1 LLATENAQVKV
12 WWAGES
18 LGNQLS
24 ESLELLHPAFAGL
37 GAKQLRRSF
46 DVANRVE
53 EVELPDGLGRLQRVG
68 GGARGQVA
76 LTALAGELACG
87 KEVAMPVVAVTGP
100 LRDVLGDQAAEGLAQ
115 LLSSVEVAA
124 RENALVMA
132 EERFARRLA
141 ETEGRLHEHASQL
154 QAKTEGRFSELNE
167 RVGQVE
173 FTLHQRIN
181 EVNQRITEEV
191 GKLDKRITEE
201 VAKLE
206 NRIDQVEAR
215 LDKRITEEVAELEKR
230 IDQVEATLDK
240 RITEEVAK
248 LENRIDQVEARLDKR
263 VTAEVA
269 GLKADMSAFKAE
281 IINWMFLFWLGQ
293 LVALAGLI
301 QLLR

>member
-1 LLATENAQVKV
+1 
-12 WWAGES
+12 

-37 GAKQLRRSF
+37 GVNQLRRSF
-46 DVANRVE
+46 DVANRVQ
-53 EVELPDGLGRLQRVG
+53 EVELPDGLGRLQRAG
-68 GGARGQVA
+68 RGTRWCVA

-154 QAKTEGRFSELNE
+154 QAKTEGRFGELNE
-167 RVGQVE
+167 RVSQVE
-173 FTLHQRIN
+173 FTLHQRINEVNQRITEEVGKLDKRITEEVAGLEMRLNQRIN

-206 NRIDQVEAR
+206 NRIDQVDAR
-215 LDKRITEEVAELEKR
+215 LDKRITE
-230 IDQVEATLDK
+230 
-240 RITEEVAK
+240 
-248 LENRIDQVEARLDKR
+248 
-263 VTAEVA
+263 EVA

-281 IINWMFLFWLGQ
+281 IIKWMFLFWLGQ
-293 LVALAGLI
+293 LVALAGLV